1 MPLVLRKIISFA
13 LTERRVPHLPEPG
26 SSPWVYVVPSRNYRA
41 ARYTLI
47 CNLSWGFYTRSEPE
61 SRLCSART
69 EIEGSEIAGL
79 HVGEQSHQS
88 TAFCCA
94 ASILGR
100 TFIQLFSFPELSPR
114 ARIQKETKTE
124 EWDYNFVASQG
135 HLLFFSPLLLSPQ
148 YCFMLLLFRV
158 GALAPC
164 RLHPWKSD
172 LGELCVAWV
181 KCGNQQA
188 ANSAKRGKLCLC
200 TPSLWKVFTWIKI
213 ALGSQEFYQVL
224 EKLSF
229 FHASGTGDRD
239 NSSLAAAEGAVC
251 DQPKLPIVRNQI
263 WGDLFEAPRGSC

>member
-188 ANSAKRGKLCLC
+188 ANSAKRGKTLPVHTKFMKSLCMNKN
-200 TPSLWKVFTWIKI
+200 STWISRVLSSI
-213 ALGSQEFYQVL
+213 GEIILFPCIRNWWQRQQQPGSCWGGCVWPTQ
-224 EKLSF
+224 
-229 FHASGTGDRD
+229 ASHSQKPNLRGLTW
-239 NSSLAAAEGAVC
+239 S
-251 DQPKLPIVRNQI
+251 
-263 WGDLFEAPRGSC
+263 PRGSC